1 MDKEYTVEYLP
12 LFEQDVREITDY
24 IADVLRNSA
33 AADRLVDDVETAIL
47 KRAESNP
54 TAYRKYHS
62 VKDRKQ
68 PYYTIRVGNYYVF
81 YVVIDNVM
89 EVRRFIYAK
98 RDLENLI

>member
-12 LFEQDVREITDY
+12 LFEQDVRKAQNY
-24 IADVLRNSA
+24 ISNVLQNST
-33 AADRLVDDVETAIL
+33 AADRLVDDIETAIL
-47 KRAESNP
+47 KRAKSNP

-89 EVRRFIYAK
+89 EIRRFIYAM
-98 RDLENLI
+98 RDLENLV